1 MRLQQKK
8 ILYLPEEQKISLIK
22 KCGDND
28 IIIKADIFILA
39 DKFVDYQ
46 KDIIS
51 DCLGTLEEELSKED
65 LDNKKVKK
73 IFEQELQNLNSK
85 LSVYADKIKT
95 TKKFHI
101 KGIIHIFE
109 DQNYMASLIGDVS
122 VLILRNNKVYYSL
135 SNGNDE
141 LAKIDLFS
149 DFIEGEVQVN
159 DEIITIGTNLN
170 TVIDQDDIKELSEI
184 LRAENDNHLDF
195 MNELILTRIG
205 EDQLGFLIAEK
216 ISYQGGERKSAKEGG
231 SNQKIT
237 RDLKNTLIK
246 NKLSII
252 ITSFTL
258 LALFLLYNLFQNF
271 SSINTG
277 GAIINGSG
285 AIIDISIEEIK
296 KEIAIFQKL
305 DSASDDKI
313 QKYQD
318 IMDNLTLLE
327 KNNKRPNDVVELK
340 KILNIEYSK
349 GFNIIVLNDL
359 SADQII
365 SFNDQEIQGLGTPT
379 SIVFD
384 RNPSVGGT
392 NGALLSIVNNDI
404 RGSLVRF
411 GLQTALDE
419 CTNNISKN
427 GLYCFS
433 NAGLIYNITRSGIEP
448 VTNKVGSFP
457 AIEKLGTYGKG
468 NLYVLTN
475 DPSYTSSGAYIIR
488 YQNNLGSQASFQE
501 GTNNTIQADILSGGL
516 SIKSGFSSFAIDSTF
531 LGRSKADKKLY
542 QFRRDGASTQLSARS
557 IKLLGGDKIGEQYSD
572 SIKVLSYLNIN
583 FVYLFDKKNQSF
595 TIYKSN
601 PVKSND
607 RFTTNYNLEYVMR
620 IKFDLGQN
628 TKIIDATIGQQ
639 GERQELL
646 VLSNKGVAKI
656 KLYEFLDTL
665 APVK

>member
-488 YQNNLGSQASFQE
+488 Y
-501 GTNNTIQADILSGGL
+501 
-516 SIKSGFSSFAIDSTF
+516 
-531 LGRSKADKKLY
+531 
-542 QFRRDGASTQLSARS
+542 
-557 IKLLGGDKIGEQYSD
+557 
-572 SIKVLSYLNIN
+572 
-583 FVYLFDKKNQSF
+583 
-595 TIYKSN
+595 
-601 PVKSND
+601 
-607 RFTTNYNLEYVMR
+607 
-620 IKFDLGQN
+620 
-628 TKIIDATIGQQ
+628 
-639 GERQELL
+639 
-646 VLSNKGVAKI
+646 
-656 KLYEFLDTL
+656 
-665 APVK
+665 